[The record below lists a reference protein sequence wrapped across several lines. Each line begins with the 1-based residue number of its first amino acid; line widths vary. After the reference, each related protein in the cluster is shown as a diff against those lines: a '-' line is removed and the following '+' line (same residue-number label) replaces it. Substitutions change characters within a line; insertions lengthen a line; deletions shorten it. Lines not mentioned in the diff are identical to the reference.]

1 MDLADDFWGNFWVNF
16 SSDFL
21 DAFALDTLNTAFT
34 QQALE
39 LEHFRSCFLYE
50 PAFLNDIQIM
60 IADDRKKM
68 FRINAFALK

>member
-1 MDLADDFWGNFWVNF
+1 MNYLVDLADDFWGNF

-50 PAFLNDIQIM
+50 PAFLRDIQIM